1 MRNVK
6 GGVWKNTED
15 EILKVAIMKYGLNQ
29 WARISSLLT
38 RKSPA
43 QCKARWH
50 EWLDPSIKK
59 TEWSKEEEE
68 KLLHLAKIFPSQ
80 WKTIA
85 PLVGRTA
92 SQCLERYNRLLDEVQ
107 RQQDN
112 ENGGGSGGTT
122 TTTTTTTTTGE
133 TDPRRLRMGDID
145 PTPETKPAKPDPIDM
160 DEDEKETLSE
170 AKARLS
176 NTQGKKEKRKF
187 REKQLEEARRL
198 AFLQKKRELK
208 AAGINYNPKKKGK
221 EKSWDISKEIPFFL
235 KPKAGFYD
243 VPDEELRDEPNKDAS
258 FIGKRVDQ
266 IENPNYLQR
275 QEKLNKLE
283 DIKKSKK
290 EIFNLPQL
298 ISETSKSNDV
308 EHSIKRTKLQLPEPQ
323 LTDDD
328 IQEISDYEK
337 LNGSGSGGV
346 GVGEFPLPAPRTA
359 SISSTANN
367 NNNTNNIRTPMKQ
380 DTIMSE
386 AQNLLALSNAQTPLK
401 GGAGPNVSQTPL
413 PKSVNNSTPFR
424 TPNPLANQTP
434 TQHNKKQ
441 SLNDSNE
448 FAIEDKFKRQQGKNQ
463 LLSNLKNLPSPT
475 IEYKLELPS
484 ELPTIED
491 DTTLE
496 LDNSEIHIREQQQLK
511 HKEQF
516 KLRNRST
523 VLKRNLPRSR
533 NLFPINKNNNNNIN
547 QDELRIL
554 KEINRIISHDNK
566 TFPNDSITPSS
577 TFDDDHHHHH
587 HDIDNN
593 NSINDNDNDE
603 KYENYDYFTNTEL
616 EFADKLIRDEI
627 EQIKQE
633 LKQPLP
639 SSDEI
644 LEEIDQIR
652 SQFIYLPKENQFI
665 EKSNANQTQLIENLQ
680 FEYDKT
686 LNKIKNSSM
695 KSVNLEK
702 KLNIY
707 NGGYQNRSNTIIK
720 NIDDMFDQLEQSE
733 IEYQCFVAL
742 KNNES
747 IQMEKRLKSIENQV
761 YDQCEIESRLQ
772 QKYAQLLNEKNLLKK
787 KLSIF

>member
-50 EWLDPSIKK
+50 EWLDPTIKK

-112 ENGGGSGGTT
+112 ENGGTT
-122 TTTTTTTTTGE
+122 TTTTTTTTTGGE
-133 TDPRRLRMGDID
+133 NDPRRLRMGDID

-243 VPDEELRDEPNKDAS
+243 VPEEELRDEPNKDAL

-283 DIKKSKK
+283 EIKKSKK
-290 EIFNLPQL
+290 EMLNLPQL

-328 IQEISDYEK
+328 IQEIADYEK
-337 LNGSGSGGV
+337 LNGSGV
-346 GVGEFPLPAPRTA
+346 GGEFPLPAPRTA
-359 SISSTANN
+359 SVSSTANNN

-401 GGAGPNVSQTPL
+401 GGVGPNVSQTPL
-413 PKSVNNSTPFR
+413 PKGVNSTPFR

-434 TQHNKKQ
+434 QHNKKQ
-441 SLNDSNE
+441 SLSESNE

-463 LLSNLKNLPSPT
+463 LLSSLKNLPSPT
-475 IEYKLELPS
+475 IEYKLELPT
-484 ELPTIED
+484 ETPTIEEESQ
-491 DTTLE
+491 LE
-496 LDNSEIHIREQQQLK
+496 LDNSEVHIREQQQLK

-533 NLFPINKNNNNNIN
+533 NLFPINSSSSND
-547 QDELRIL
+547 DELRIL

-566 TFPNDSITPSS
+566 TFPNDSITPSM
-577 TFDDDHHHHH
+577 FDDD
-587 HDIDNN
+587 IDSQ
-593 NSINDNDNDE
+593 NSNTINDDDHDR
-603 KYENYDYFTNTEL
+603 YENYDYFTNTEL
-616 EFADKLIRDEI
+616 EFADKLIQEEI
-627 EQIKQE
+627 EQIKKETQ
-633 LKQPLP
+633 QPLP
-639 SSDEI
+639 SGDEI
-644 LEEIDQIR
+644 LDEIDQIR
-652 SQFIYLPKENQFI
+652 SQFIYLPKENRFI
-665 EKSNANQTQLIENLQ
+665 EKSNANQSQLIQNLQ

-707 NGGYQNRSNTIIK
+707 NGGYQNRSNAIIK
-720 NIDDMFDQLEQSE
+720 NIGDMFDQLEQSE

-787 KLSIF
+787 KLSTF